1 MEICAHSQSEQQ
13 EDWGCICYIIHI
25 FPETRLLNINC
36 LKDTVV
42 IINIMETWMKHELG
56 CTHVS
61 CPASGI
67 VPQLQIHSKPVWDN
81 SQKHSEGPY
90 ECKPS
95 TKNNTIYFQCDRQ
108 LSQSQTS
115 IRYEPQTKTRQAL

>member
-56 CTHVS
+56 CTPCLLPS
-61 CPASGI
+61 FRNCPSATDSLKACVG
-67 VPQLQIHSKPVWDN
+67 
-81 SQKHSEGPY
+81 
-90 ECKPS
+90 
-95 TKNNTIYFQCDRQ
+95 
-108 LSQSQTS
+108 
-115 IRYEPQTKTRQAL
+115 